1 MLFRS
6 QTALRTATAEANQWL
21 TMKYDNEN
29 PQALRRLVAGGA
41 LLRAFPKEV
50 TQAAFGAAN
59 ELYAEMAEKSAPFK
73 KIHAHWAKF
82 RSEQVMWQQLCDLPF
97 DNLMSALLRGK
108 G

>member
-1 MLFRS
+1 MVVPVDG
-6 QTALRTATAEANQWL
+6 TGWEAEAF
-21 TMKYDNEN
+21 
-29 PQALRRLVAGGA
+29 AVVAGRPHLA
-41 LLRAFPKEV
+41 LARRVADW
-50 TQAAFGAAN
+50 AASREAN
-59 ELYAEMAEKSAPFK
+59 ALYAEMAEKSAPFK